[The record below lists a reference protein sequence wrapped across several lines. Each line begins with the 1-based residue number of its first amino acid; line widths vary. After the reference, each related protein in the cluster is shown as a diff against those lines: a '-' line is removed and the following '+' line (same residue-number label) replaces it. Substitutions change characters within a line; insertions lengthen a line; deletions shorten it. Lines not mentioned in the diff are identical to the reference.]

1 MGGSGYAKGDD
12 MKISLTDRSLY
23 LKGLMLLIRKDREIR
38 DEEKRIV
45 MSIGNILGFDTK
57 FCEDT
62 IKDVLIN
69 KHIVDEPPHFS
80 KPGIAECFIRDGLR
94 VSLVDNKIHETEL
107 GWLEAVAQE
116 NGLSE
121 TWYKTSVEAVSDE
134 GRPDLASDMEASR
147 LEWE

>member
-1 MGGSGYAKGDD
+1 

-45 MSIGNILGFDTK
+45 MSIGKILGFDAR

-62 IKDVLIN
+62 ITDVLTN
-69 KHIVDEPPHFS
+69 KYIVDEPPRFA
-80 KPGIAECFIRDGLR
+80 KLRIAKCFIKDALR
-94 VSLVDNKIHETEL
+94 VSLIDKQIHEKEL
-107 GWLEAVAQE
+107 TWLKAVAKE

-121 TWYKTSVEAVSDE
+121 TWYETSVKAVSDQGPIDLDLE
-134 GRPDLASDMEASR
+134 GGLEVSR